1 MLKTKKLL
9 VVLIIIISLLFFRVL
24 FAYATDENTQQIV
37 AGEETTEQTEEQP
50 AEDDYE
56 TQINNLEGQIED
68 YENAISSTETQIGV
82 VEGVLSETLEEI
94 ESLSTKIEKKKKE
107 IWTLEQQ
114 EVSLNSFIE
123 KEEVKLE
130 EYTQRYE
137 DEKLLLEKRLVVM
150 YEMGDTHF
158 FDIMFSSADLT
169 DLLSKYYYLAKIGE
183 ADRTLVNNVKR
194 DKEQTESITQS
205 LQESRDELEVTKEEN
220 ERYKIS
226 LDNLEILKNNKINS
240 LNDEEIALYEEI
252 ENYRKEIE
260 NIENEIKRINLEN
273 LGKVYIG
280 GNFIWP
286 TPGYSVITSPFGMR
300 THPITGIYKLHTG
313 TDIGAPYGADFVAAN
328 DGIVVNSSYNSAYG
342 NMVIIDHGGGVVTL
356 YAHGSERLV
365 ETGDVVTQ
373 GQPVLKVGATGY
385 ATGPHA
391 HFEIRV
397 NGEYLNPMDY
407 ITPDNSGVNKR
418 NIEEVTVETN

>member
-1 MLKTKKLL
+1 MLRTEKK
-9 VVLIIIISLLFFRVL
+9 VIVLIIIISLLFFTYSPVL
-24 FAYATDENTQQIV
+24 ATEENTTQVV
-37 AGEETTEQTEEQP
+37 AGETSEENTEQP

-68 YENAISSTETQIGV
+68 YQNAISSTEAQIGV

-94 ESLSTKIEKKKKE
+94 ESLSTRIEKKRKE
-107 IWTLEQQ
+107 ISTLERQ
-114 EVSLNSFIE
+114 EISLNSFIE
-123 KEEVKLE
+123 KEEEKLE
-130 EYTQRYE
+130 EYTQRYNE
-137 DEKLLLEKRLVVM
+137 EKLLLEKRLVIM
-150 YEMGDTHF
+150 YEMGETHF
-158 FDIMFSSADLT
+158 FDIMFSSADISE
-169 DLLSKYYYLAKIGE
+169 LLSKYYYLAKIGE
-183 ADRTLVNNVKR
+183 ADRTLVNNVKK
-194 DKEQTESITQS
+194 DKEQTESITKS
-205 LQESRDELEVTKEEN
+205 LQESRDELETNKENN

-226 LDNLEILKNNKINS
+226 LDNMEILKNNKVNS

-252 ENYRKEIE
+252 ENYRQEIE

-280 GNFIWP
+280 GNFIWSV
-286 TPGYSVITSPFGMR
+286 PGYSVITSPFGMR

-342 NMVIIDHGGGVVTL
+342 NMVIIDHGGGVITL

-365 ETGDVVTQ
+365 EAGDIVTQ

-407 ITPDNSGVNKR
+407 ITPDNSEVNKR